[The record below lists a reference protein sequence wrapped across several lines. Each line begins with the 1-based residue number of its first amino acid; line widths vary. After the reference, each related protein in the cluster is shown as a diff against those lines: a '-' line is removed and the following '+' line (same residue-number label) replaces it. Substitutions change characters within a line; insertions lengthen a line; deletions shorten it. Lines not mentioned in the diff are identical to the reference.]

1 MQKFEE
7 KNFLSTLTI
16 KFSHFHSTALTIEK
30 PINNNIA
37 MQLKALHSLY
47 EDVHCRYSLSRSKLM
62 ELLDPL
68 FNSYISNVAHMQAYL
83 NKNMDPDNIS
93 IDHTKI
99 LNVYEECIG
108 FQHQL
113 NIIQNVLNR
122 VDPTNNL
129 SPTSVKHNN
138 KSDNLSSVSSDKLRV
153 LSECLVEML
162 MHFLIEYGVK
172 VTFYLNCGG
181 KIRNVFPFPVERFFI
196 AHIL

>member
-1 MQKFEE
+1 
-7 KNFLSTLTI
+7 
-16 KFSHFHSTALTIEK
+16 
-30 PINNNIA
+30 
-37 MQLKALHSLY
+37 
-47 EDVHCRYSLSRSKLM
+47 M

-99 LNVYEECIG
+99 LNVYEVRLIFLVIRICFSYFDQSFQECIG

-122 VDPTNNL
+122 VDPTNHL
-129 SPTSVKHNN
+129 SPTLVAHNN
-138 KSDNLSSVSSDKLRV
+138 KDDNLSSVSSDKLRV
-153 LSECLVEML
+153 MSECLVEML

-172 VTFYLNCGG
+172 V
-181 KIRNVFPFPVERFFI
+181 R
-196 AHIL
+196 

>member
-1 MQKFEE
+1 
-7 KNFLSTLTI
+7 
-16 KFSHFHSTALTIEK
+16 
-30 PINNNIA
+30 

-99 LNVYEECIG
+99 LNVYEECIS

-138 KSDNLSSVSSDKLRV
+138 KNDNLSSVSSDKLRV

>member
-1 MQKFEE
+1 M
-7 KNFLSTLTI
+7 
-16 KFSHFHSTALTIEK
+16 EK
-30 PINNNIA
+30 PINNNVT

-83 NKNMDPDNIS
+83 NKNLDPDNIS

-99 LNVYEECIG
+99 LNVYEVCVCVCVALWLSLIHSKINLKKKFVATFQECIG

-129 SPTSVKHNN
+129 SHTSAKHNN
-138 KSDNLSSVSSDKLRV
+138 KIDNLSSVSSDKLRV

-172 VTFYLNCGG
+172 VMFKRSDCSGIVWY
-181 KIRNVFPFPVERFFI
+181 
-196 AHIL
+196 